1 MRGHKFRVAL
11 AALFAAS
18 LFSLSCFGSSGKE
31 LKVLYWN
38 IQNGMWSDQA
48 GGYDNFVAYVSSLD
62 PDICIWC
69 EAESR
74 YVTDTDTKM
83 KMPEDQYLPWNWD
96 VLAARY
102 GHKYTLISGKRD
114 TFPQVI
120 TSKYP
125 LRIVKRI
132 TGNGDDIIVVHGAGW
147 AKVDLGKGRELNLV
161 TLHTWPMKY
170 AYKAE
175 DKKADAAA
183 QGGDRFRA
191 VEIQYVCEQTIGT
204 VLGADKQLW
213 LMCGDFNAISSVDNF
228 HYQLDP
234 SDPAFLVH
242 DYVRANTP
250 YIDVIERM
258 YPGEFHKSTLSGR
271 RIDMVYVTPALFD
284 RVRSADILY
293 DGFAASVR
301 DPRGK
306 EIHNFCHPSD
316 HYPVLVVFKMK

>member
-1 MRGHKFRVAL
+1 MRTQNLKTAL
-11 AALFAAS
+11 AVIAAAF
-18 LFSLSCFGSSGKE
+18 LFSLSCFGGAGKE

-38 IQNGMWSDQA
+38 IQNGMWSDQ
-48 GGYDNFVAYVSSLD
+48 GNNYDNFVAYVQSLD

-74 YVTDTDTKM
+74 YLTDTAVKM
-83 KMPEDQYLPWNWD
+83 QMPEEQYLPWNWD
-96 VLAARY
+96 LLAARY
-102 GHKYTLISGKRD
+102 GHKYTLVCGKRD

-125 LRIVKRI
+125 LNIVKRV
-132 TGNGDDIIVVHGAGW
+132 TGDGEDVIVVHGAGW
-147 AKVDLGKGRELNLV
+147 AQVDLGRGRKLNLV

-191 VEIQYVCEQTIGT
+191 VEMEYICSQTIGT
-204 VLGADKQLW
+204 VPDAARQLW

-228 HYQLDP
+228 HYELDP
-234 SDPAFLVH
+234 ADPAFLVH
-242 DYVRANTP
+242 DYIRAHTP
-250 YIDVIERM
+250 YIDVIERL
-258 YPGEFHKSTLSGR
+258 YPGEFRKSTLSGR
-271 RIDMVYVTPALFD
+271 RIDMLYVTPALFAK
-284 RVRSADILY
+284 VKFADILY
-293 DGFAASVR
+293 DGFANAVR

-316 HYPVLVVFKMK
+316 HYPVWMVIKL